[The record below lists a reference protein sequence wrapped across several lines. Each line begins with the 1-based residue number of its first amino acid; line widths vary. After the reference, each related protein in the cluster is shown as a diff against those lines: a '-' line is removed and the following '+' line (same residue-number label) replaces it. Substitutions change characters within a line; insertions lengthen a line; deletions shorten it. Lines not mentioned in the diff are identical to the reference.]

1 MLDYNQIKPR
11 VYFVLDGEPYEC
23 LESQVAKKN
32 RGKPSNQTKIKSLIS
47 GKVLEKTFHAS
58 DKVPEAEI
66 ENREIKYL
74 YQKRAPQ
81 GVLSRNGAHLN
92 EIWFCLPDNP
102 RERFMLDEHIIGDRL
117 RYIKEN
123 DVIKGIY
130 FEDEVIDIKI
140 PIKVELKVVDAPEA
154 VKGNTSSG
162 ATKRVTFENGLELFV
177 PLFIKEGEV
186 LVVNTEKGE
195 YVERAKSD

>member
-1 MLDYNQIKPR
+1 MLDYNQIKQR
-11 VYFVLDGEPYEC
+11 VYIVLDGEPYEV

-32 RGKPSNQTKIKSLIS
+32 RGKPSNQTKIKSLVS
-47 GKVLEKTFHAS
+47 GKVIEKTFHAS
-58 DKVPEAEI
+58 DKVPQAEI
-66 ENREIKYL
+66 ETREIKYL
-74 YQKRAPQ
+74 YQKRD
-81 GVLSRNGAHLN
+81 
-92 EIWFCLPDNP
+92 EIWFCEPENP
-102 RERFMLDEHIIGDRL
+102 KERFMLDADIIGDRL
-117 RYIKEN
+117 KYIKEN

-130 FEDEVIDIKI
+130 FKDEIIDIKI
-140 PIKVELKVVDAPEA
+140 PIKVELKVVEAPDA

-195 YVERAKSD
+195 YVERAKGD

>member
-32 RGKPSNQTKIKSLIS
+32 RGKPSNQTKIKSLVS

-58 DKVPEAEI
+58 DKVLEADI
-66 ENREIKYL
+66 ENRDIKYL
-74 YQKRAPQ
+74 YQKRD
-81 GVLSRNGAHLN
+81 
-92 EIWFCLPDNP
+92 EIWFCNP
-102 RERFMLDEHIIGDRL
+102 ENPKERFMLDEGVVGDRL
-117 RYIKEN
+117 KYLKGN
-123 DVIKGIY
+123 DIIKGIY

-140 PIKVELKVVDAPEA
+140 PIKVALEVVDAPDA

-177 PLFIKEGEV
+177 PLFIKKGEI
-186 LVVNTEKGE
+186 LVINTDKGE
-195 YVERAKSD
+195 YVERAKS